1 MRQNFFRTTGVAI
14 VLMTLASCVSGELN
28 EPGEDE
34 KPFIDPLVL
43 SQNMCGRPDQKPQY
57 SAAPEAEEMAVEF
70 DFAKPFALGSEVVEH
85 FHYPISTQNQEVQ
98 YWFDMG
104 LAHMANFNHDE
115 AIAAFRKAQELEPDC
130 AMCYWGEGLA
140 FGSNINAPF
149 DPNRGAAGLASANRA
164 MRLLSDVSDKE
175 AALISAL
182 SERYGVSE
190 RGIVENAEKYADA
203 MDSVAHS
210 YASDKFVLALAAE
223 ANMDTQ
229 PWDYWRAGAR
239 LPKGR
244 TARTLEL
251 LETALDIDPDFAPSV
266 HLYIHITEGSIDP
279 YRAEK
284 FADRLQ
290 AQALGVGHL
299 LHMPSHTYLRL
310 GRWKKSQAANLAAI
324 AADEAYITQSENALY
339 YANVYYPHNI
349 HFVLASSQFAGDA
362 ETAFAMAGKLMQLGE
377 IDPSGPSP
385 FIEHMGAATIFAA
398 LQFADSSTVLSIPEP
413 AEPHLLMKT
422 AWHYARGSV
431 FARDADIENAQ
442 IELQSLAA
450 LIRDQD
456 LQSYQDGFGV
466 PLPSVAEIAQLT
478 LQGRIH
484 AGRGDLEAAIS
495 SLESAAELDAQLPY
509 YEPTWWY
516 YPTRQTL
523 AKYLLE
529 DGQFDRAE
537 REFFKT
543 LVKAPNNAY
552 SLFGL
557 AETYKA
563 KGDKR
568 SEDYAREL
576 FEEAWM
582 GGEDALPSLND
593 L

>member
-1 MRQNFFRTTGVAI
+1 MRRNLFRTTALAI
-14 VLMTLASCVSGELN
+14 GLIGLASCVSGDLN
-28 EPGEDE
+28 EPGDDE

-43 SQNMCGRPDQKPQY
+43 SQNMCGPPDQKPQY
-57 SAAPEAEEMAVEF
+57 SSAPETANVAF
-70 DFAKPFALGSEVVEH
+70 DFAKPFALDDEVVEH
-85 FHYPISTQNQEVQ
+85 FHFPISTENPDVQ

-115 AIAAFRKAQELEPDC
+115 AIAAFRKGQELEPSC
-130 AMCYWGEGLA
+130 AMCFWGEGLA

-149 DPNRGAAGLASANRA
+149 DQNRGAAGFAAANRA
-164 MRLLSDVSDKE
+164 TTLLGNMSEKE

-182 SERYGVSE
+182 SYRYGVSE
-190 RGIVENAEKYADA
+190 RGIVENAEQYADA
-203 MDSVAHS
+203 MDRVSQS
-210 YASDKFVLALAAE
+210 FSSDKLVLALAAE

-229 PWDYWRAGAR
+229 PWDYWRSGAR

-251 LETALDIDPDFAPSV
+251 LETALDIDPDFAPAV

-290 AQALGVGHL
+290 AQSLGVGHL

-362 ETAFAMAGKLMQLGE
+362 ETAFAMAGKLMQLGD
-377 IDPSGPSP
+377 IDPSGPTP

-398 LQFADSSTVLSIPEP
+398 LQFADSATVHSIPEP

-422 AWHYARGSV
+422 AWHYARGSA
-431 FARDADIENAQ
+431 FARDGDIANAQ
-442 IELQSLAA
+442 TEFESLST
-450 LIRDQD
+450 LIDTQD
-456 LQSYQDGFGV
+456 MQTYQDVFGV
-466 PLPSVAEIAQLT
+466 PLPTVAEIAQLT
-478 LQGRIH
+478 LQGRIL
-484 AGRGDLEAAIS
+484 AQEGDLISAIS
-495 SLESAAELDAQLPY
+495 TLEAAAELDAQLPY

-529 DGQFDRAE
+529 AGQFDRAE

-552 SLFGL
+552 ALFGL

-563 KGDKR
+563 KGDQR
-568 SEDYAREL
+568 SEAYAREL
-576 FEEAWM
+576 FQEAWM
-582 GGEDALPSLND
+582 GSEEALPSLSD